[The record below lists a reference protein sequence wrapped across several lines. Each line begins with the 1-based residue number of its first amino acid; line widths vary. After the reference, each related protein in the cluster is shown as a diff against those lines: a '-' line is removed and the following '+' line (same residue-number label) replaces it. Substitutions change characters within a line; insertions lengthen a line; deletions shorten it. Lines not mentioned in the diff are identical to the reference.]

1 MLSLG
6 YVYRVL
12 YYCKSLSHLLTER
25 TVSACVQCD
34 SEFKAD
40 CLSNLSKDDAEYS
53 PFYTVYI
60 YTHYTPSF
68 RFTVRLSERNEH
80 SLLL

>member
-60 YTHYTPSF
+60 YTHTLYTIF
-68 RFTVRLSERNEH
+68 QIYC
-80 SLLL
+80 